1 MQKKKPKFARENAH
15 RKVRVKGKG
24 WRTPRGTDSKQRRG
38 KRHQP
43 KVPRIGYGTGRK
55 PVEILVANVDE
66 LSKLKKGKEVKIR
79 ATVGKKK
86 RMDIIAKADKMKIK
100 ILNK

>member
-15 RKVRVKGKG
+15 RKVRVKSKG

-38 KRHQP
+38 KKHQP
-43 KVPRIGYGTGRK
+43 KVPKIGYCTGRK
-55 PVEILVANVDE
+55 PIEILVANVNE
-66 LSKLKKGKEVKIR
+66 LTKLKEGDKVKIR

-86 RMDIIAKADKMKIK
+86 RINIIAKADKMKIE